1 TGEVFTFTAE
11 STHTYLL
18 VLINPTS
25 INVEYEFSWSRT
37 PVSELILE
45 QSEIVLFP
53 LFLLFI
59 AGVFLHIRR
68 SGLSVER
75 SKMTLNPDIIGVFL
89 LTLVF
94 IAPHAVQYLWRA
106 DGSVSQ
112 IQVWSLF
119 WQVSNYQNS
128 IQVSFQASWSW
139 YYWPSLLLVGIP
151 LLLFVFQTMRY
162 YLGRTSKRTTL
173 VVGLVSIS
181 PSLVGLAT
189 VLFSKL
195 MGTLSA
201 ASIMVPIPIPL
212 LVVGVLIWK
221 RPGPSST

>member
-68 SGLSVER
+68 SGSSVEI
-75 SKMTLNPDIIGVFL
+75 SKMALNPDTIGIFL
-89 LTLVF
+89 LALVF
-94 IAPHAVQYLWRA
+94 IAPHAVQFVWRA
-106 DGSVSQ
+106 NGSLSR
-112 IQVWSLF
+112 IEVWSLL
-119 WQVSNYQNS
+119 WQANSYPDS
-128 IQVSFQASWSW
+128 IQVSFPDIWGW
-139 YYWPSLLLVGIP
+139 YYWPSLLLFGLP
-151 LLLFVFQTMRY
+151 LLLLVFQTMRY
-162 YLGRTSKRTTL
+162 YFGHTTKKSTL

-181 PSLVGLAT
+181 PSMVGLAT
-189 VLFSKL
+189 SLLSNL
-195 MGTLSA
+195 MWVSSVTT
-201 ASIMVPIPIPL
+201 IMMPFPILL
-212 LVVGVLIWK
+212 LVVVVLIWK
-221 RPGPSST
+221 RP